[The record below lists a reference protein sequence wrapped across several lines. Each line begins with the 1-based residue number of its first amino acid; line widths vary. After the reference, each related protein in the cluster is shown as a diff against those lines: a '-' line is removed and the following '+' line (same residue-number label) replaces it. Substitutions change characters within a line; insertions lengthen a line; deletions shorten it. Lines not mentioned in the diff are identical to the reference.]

1 MARLKIYQSQMGVK
15 QSQTPNL
22 TRLAQPISFYQQLG
36 ANVSQAAK
44 QFETIKKDQKLI
56 EDQNRYYEIITDKS
70 KQIDKSLF
78 EASQF
83 TNLELAEE
91 TMAGAYEI
99 DLTAENKTV
108 KNLVNTFINKE
119 RIKNNSALYKAVMA
133 RTAEENNK
141 NDVNFLNNNLLQ
153 RTNPDASIR
162 SAGDKEFEV
171 WFNSPVQQAKYSPD
185 KLQKKMDEYEY
196 LKNETLINLGIKNSP
211 LDVLLSREEIIEQY
225 GPQKGAMYLRKAEN
239 AFLSAAEEELLAN
252 DKKVNIR
259 EFNQINLFTELG
271 NRIIDEDNR
280 PTIDEIHDLRDNS
293 EINSAQYDALIDL
306 YTNPDKI
313 SDQDFINRINNQ
325 IVIAESVNELDDIQN
340 VYSSSR
346 DFLENTN
353 IKDTTI
359 LSKLIKN
366 FKEDPTKHDDYKNF
380 YRRLRVNLGDM
391 EGVAGLFIGSG
402 GFTTEDKEMT
412 QDALERFNRY
422 VAEDGLTAEQAYVR
436 VISKIGKEKIPDIFS
451 PNLVPLNFDI
461 SNMTDAIKKKP
472 DGFFDELNNTLAVKF
487 RTGEITR
494 SEFLEDIGRVDL
506 LKDVFEVRRRIGGV
520 DFATAKNES
529 GGFNFVDMMKK
540 MQEGNN

>member
-1 MARLKIYQSQMGVK
+1 MSKLKIYQSQMGVK
-15 QSQTPNL
+15 QSQTPNV
-22 TRLAQPISFYQQLG
+22 TSLATPISFYQQLG
-36 ANVSQAAK
+36 SNVSQAAK

-56 EDQNRYYEIITDKS
+56 EDQNRYYEIITEKS

-83 TNLELAEE
+83 VNLDLAEE
-91 TMAGAYEI
+91 TMAAAYEI
-99 DLTAENKTV
+99 DLTGESQGV

-119 RIKNNSALYKAVMA
+119 RIKNNSILYKAVMA

-153 RTNPDASIR
+153 RTNTDPGTRA
-162 SAGDKEFEV
+162 AGDKEFEV
-171 WFNSPVQQAKYSPD
+171 WFNSPVQKRKYSPD

-196 LKNETLINLGIKNSP
+196 LKNETLINLGIKSSP
-211 LDVLLSREEIIEQY
+211 LDVLLSREEIIQRY

-252 DKKVNIR
+252 DKEVNTR
-259 EFNQINLFTELG
+259 EFNQITLFTELG

-280 PTIDEIHDLRDNS
+280 PTIDELHDLKDAG
-293 EINSAQYDALIDL
+293 EINSAQYSALIDL

-313 SDQDFINRINNQ
+313 SDADFINRINNQ
-325 IVIAESVNELDDIQN
+325 IVIAEGVNELDDIQN

-366 FKEDPTKHDDYKNF
+366 FKEDPTKHEDYKNF

-391 EGVAGLFIGSG
+391 EGVAGLFVGAG
-402 GFTTEDKEMT
+402 GFTTDDKEMT

-422 VAEDGLTAEQAYVR
+422 VVEDGLTAEQAYVR
-436 VISKIGKEKIPDIFS
+436 TIAKIGTEKIPDIFS

-472 DGFFDELNNTLAVKF
+472 DGFFDELNNALAVKY
-487 RTGEITR
+487 RTGQITR
-494 SEFLEDIGRVDL
+494 SEFLEDIARVDL
-506 LKDVFEVRRRIGGV
+506 LKDVFEVRRRVGGV

-529 GGFNFVDMMKK
+529 GGFDFGKLLKDIQSGKK
-540 MQEGNN
+540 

>member
-1 MARLKIYQSQMGVK
+1 MSKLKIYQSQLGVK
-15 QSQTPNL
+15 QSQNPNL

-36 ANVSQAAK
+36 ANVSQATK

-119 RIKNNSALYKAVMA
+119 RIKNNSVLYKAVMA

-153 RTNPDASIR
+153 RTNTDPSIR
-162 SAGDKEFEV
+162 KAGDKEFEV

-239 AFLSAAEEELLAN
+239 AFLSAAEEELLGN
-252 DKKVNIR
+252 DKRVNTR
-259 EFNQINLFTELG
+259 EFNQITLFTELG

-380 YRRLRVNLGDM
+380 YKRLRVNLGDM

-472 DGFFDELNNTLAVKF
+472 DGFFDEINNTLAVKF
-487 RTGEITR
+487 RSGEITR

-529 GGFNFVDMMKK
+529 GGFNFADLMKK
-540 MQEGNN
+540 MQEGNQ

>member
-1 MARLKIYQSQMGVK
+1 MSKLKIYQSQMGVK
-15 QSQTPNL
+15 QSQTPNV
-22 TRLAQPISFYQQLG
+22 TSLATPISFYQQLG
-36 ANVSQAAK
+36 SNISQAAK
-44 QFETIKKDQKLI
+44 QFETIKKDQKTI
-56 EDQNRYYEIITDKS
+56 EDQNRYYEIITEKS

-78 EASQF
+78 EASKF
-83 TNLELAEE
+83 TNLDLAEE
-91 TMAGAYEI
+91 TMAAAYEI
-99 DLTAENKTV
+99 DLTGESQGV

-119 RIKNNSALYKAVMA
+119 RIKNNSVLYKAVMS

-141 NDVNFLNNNLLQ
+141 NDINFLNNNLLQ
-153 RTNPDASIR
+153 RTNSDPSIR
-162 SAGDKEFEV
+162 AAGDKEFEV
-171 WFNSPVQQAKYSPD
+171 WFNSPVQKTKYSPD

-211 LDVLLSREEIIEQY
+211 LDVLISREEIIEKY

-252 DKKVNIR
+252 DKEVNTR
-259 EFNQINLFTELG
+259 TFNQITLFSELG

-280 PTIDEIHDLRDNS
+280 PTIDELHDLKDAG
-293 EINSAQYDALIDL
+293 EINSAQYSALIDL
-306 YTNPDKI
+306 YTNPEKI

-391 EGVAGLFIGSG
+391 EGVAGLFVGAG

-422 VAEDGLTAEQAYVR
+422 VAEDGLTAEEAYVR
-436 VISKIGKEKIPDIFS
+436 TISKIGKEKIPDIFS

-472 DGFFDELNNTLAVKF
+472 DGFFDELNNALAVKF

-520 DFATAKNES
+520 EFATAKNED
-529 GGFNFVDMMKK
+529 GGFDFGKLLTEIQK
-540 MQEGNN
+540 GGK